1 MRSFMTEDE
10 LQAADISKYHEIFV
24 AMDTANYRGIQVKED
39 RRLLPFTAADS
50 PGTVREVNQ
59 LFVVVEDPENPETVA
74 RIKTCINKKLA
85 R

>member
-24 AMDTANYRGIQVKED
+24 AWDTANYRGILVKED
-39 RRLLPFTAADS
+39 RRLPSFTTADS

-59 LFVVVEDPENPETVA
+59 LFVVVEDPENQETVA
-74 RIKTCINKKLA
+74 RVKTCINKKLA